1 MPQDLVLNTIWFS
14 GCRICTL
21 LPSNGQY
28 GNYKGLHSPPR
39 TQLGRIMTSEKT
51 AEMRDILRL
60 VELGMFL
67 ETCDLIYNSK

>member
-1 MPQDLVLNTIWFS
+1 MPQDLVLNTIWSS

-28 GNYKGLHSPPR
+28 GNYKGPHSPPR
-39 TQLGRIMTSEKT
+39 TQLGQIMTSEKT

-60 VELGMFL
+60 AELCMFL
-67 ETCDLIYNSK
+67 ETSDLIYNSK